1 MKNYIVL
8 DLEWN
13 QSPDGKEGTIDHFPF
28 EIIEIG
34 AVRLDEERK
43 EIGEFRRLIR
53 PRVYPQ
59 MHYRISEVTHMDMAE
74 LERNGETFET
84 VIRDFLEWC
93 GDDCIFC
100 TWGSMDL
107 TELQRNM
114 VYYGVEIPFDKPL
127 LYYDVQKLYSL
138 LQGDGKQKQSL
149 DITVEELGIREDRPF
164 HRALD
169 DAHYTGRVMAAMDF
183 ERVMEY
189 WSTDYYRLPESKEE
203 EVYLIFPGYSKY
215 ISRTFE
221 TKEEAIADKTV
232 TDLICYRCNR
242 MLRKKVRWF
251 SVNQKF
257 YFALGICPEHGY
269 LKGKIRM
276 KRSDDGRIYAV
287 KTMKLDDEEGAR
299 QISEKKEEA
308 KKKRV
313 EKTKHR
319 KQKTNMKMRGS
330 D

>member
-1 MKNYIVL
+1 MNYTYLLKCADDTLYCGWTNQL
-8 DLEWN
+8 DKRLKAHNE
-13 QSPDGKEGTIDHFPF
+13 GKGAKYTRGRRPVSLAYY
-28 EIIEIG
+28 EI
-34 AVRLDEERK
+34 
-43 EIGEFRRLIR
+43 
-53 PRVYPQ
+53 
-59 MHYRISEVTHMDMAE
+59 
-74 LERNGETFET
+74 
-84 VIRDFLEWC
+84 
-93 GDDCIFC
+93 
-100 TWGSMDL
+100 
-107 TELQRNM
+107 
-114 VYYGVEIPFDKPL
+114 
-127 LYYDVQKLYSL
+127 
-138 LQGDGKQKQSL
+138 
-149 DITVEELGIREDRPF
+149 
-164 HRALD
+164 
-169 DAHYTGRVMAAMDF
+169 
-183 ERVMEY
+183 
-189 WSTDYYRLPESKEE
+189 
-203 EVYLIFPGYSKY
+203 
-215 ISRTFE
+215 FE

-287 KTMKLDDEEGAR
+287 KTMKLVDEEGAR

>member
-169 DAHYTGRVMAAMDF
+169 DAAGSWRPWTLSGCWNTGQPIITGCRRV
-183 ERVMEY
+183 RRRRSI
-189 WSTDYYRLPESKEE
+189 WSFPDTPNTFPEPLRRRRRL
-203 EVYLIFPGYSKY
+203 
-215 ISRTFE
+215 SRT
-221 TKEEAIADKTV
+221 
-232 TDLICYRCNR
+232 R
-242 MLRKKVRWF
+242 
-251 SVNQKF
+251 
-257 YFALGICPEHGY
+257 
-269 LKGKIRM
+269 
-276 KRSDDGRIYAV
+276 RSP
-287 KTMKLDDEEGAR
+287 T
-299 QISEKKEEA
+299 
-308 KKKRV
+308 
-313 EKTKHR
+313 
-319 KQKTNMKMRGS
+319 
-330 D
+330 

>member
-1 MKNYIVL
+1 
-8 DLEWN
+8 
-13 QSPDGKEGTIDHFPF
+13 
-28 EIIEIG
+28 
-34 AVRLDEERK
+34 
-43 EIGEFRRLIR
+43 
-53 PRVYPQ
+53 
-59 MHYRISEVTHMDMAE
+59 MDMAE
-74 LERNGETFET
+74 LERNGETFVA

-93 GDDCIFC
+93 GDDCVFC

-114 VYYGVEIPFDKPL
+114 AYYGVDIPFDKPL

-149 DITVEELGIREDRPF
+149 DITARELGIMEDRPF

-257 YFALGICPEHGY
+257 YFALGVCPEHGY

-276 KRSDDGRIYAV
+276 KRSDDGRVYAV
-287 KTMKLDDEEGAR
+287 KTMKLVDEEGAR

-308 KKKRV
+308 KKKRI

-319 KQKTNMKMRGS
+319 KQKTNIKMRGS